1 MANPLPFKYWM
12 LSRLSNDFEASRS
25 STKRPISL
33 ATTLVTRLSKY
44 VSKRLESCTSRRRK
58 QSWWRIMLQA
68 DRILPEKRKVKKFLC
83 TNSLLELV
91 TCYCKRSQRSVV
103 SERRIRAR
111 QVYHQVLFAST
122 DDIRSRKVF
131 LDWIWCNHNKR
142 HSLQVEKFEG
152 FAQRLAAAR
161 SQNLTDA
168 NSTVKQQL

>member
-1 MANPLPFKYWM
+1 M

-111 QVYHQVLFAST
+111 QHKTFWEKFIIKYCFACA
-122 DDIRSRKVF
+122 DDIVGCQRI
-131 LDWIWCNHNKR
+131 LD
-142 HSLQVEKFEG
+142 
-152 FAQRLAAAR
+152 
-161 SQNLTDA
+161 TM
-168 NSTVKQQL
+168 

>member
-1 MANPLPFKYWM
+1 M

-111 QVYHQVLFAST
+111 QHETFWVKFIIKFCLLPLMILVVVNEFLKEFDASQN
-122 DDIRSRKVF
+122 IRR
-131 LDWIWCNHNKR
+131 
-142 HSLQVEKFEG
+142 SLQAKKLEG
-152 FAQRLAAAR
+152 FTRRPTATG
-161 SQNLTDA
+161 S
-168 NSTVKQQL
+168 